1 MSAEEEA
8 TLNPDGTQEPSDG
21 SEGTFGDDKDAPEED
36 AFVEPPVD
44 RTVLFAVLA
53 VAMAAAFA
61 AILYSVWKK
70 KKEVRE
76 PHAQGSMLNVTV
88 TVQKCSAING

>member
-8 TLNPDGTQEPSDG
+8 TLNPDGTQDTS
-21 SEGTFGDDKDAPEED
+21 GTFGETHDDKDAQEEPQEED

-44 RTVLFAVLA
+44 RTVLFAVIA

-70 KKEVRE
+70 KKEVR
-76 PHAQGSMLNVTV
+76 GC
-88 TVQKCSAING
+88 K